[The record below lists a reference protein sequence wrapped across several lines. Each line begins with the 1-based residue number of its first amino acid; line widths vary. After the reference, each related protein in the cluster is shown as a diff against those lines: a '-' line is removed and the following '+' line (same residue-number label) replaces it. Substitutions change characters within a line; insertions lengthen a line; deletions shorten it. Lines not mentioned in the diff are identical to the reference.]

1 MPGRSL
7 HIAWLGAGP
16 RPKETGGVPGVATD
30 LLRGLAA
37 QGHRVDALF
46 GGWEHELPAPIA
58 DQENLSFFW
67 SGTNW
72 RWGAWYNRSRI
83 TMFVSGLI
91 ARGLAS
97 LRLRREVARRHRADP
112 FDVVYQFGHIETLAL
127 PASVRREVPLVIHP
141 EVHMTGE
148 LRSMIAERQ
157 LALRSEPAHTL
168 LIAGSVMWLRSLVQ
182 RFWIRRANLVICISR
197 VFRQYLIDD
206 YGVAPERTVVVPN
219 PVRLRRF
226 TDVDLNRPLGQPP
239 AILVLGR
246 IAVRK
251 GLEDV
256 IAVAE
261 LLLERGV
268 EARIRIIGRASLWSN
283 YMPLLAELPEN
294 TEFHK
299 ALPAGEVPAELA
311 RSDVLLQASKY
322 EPFGLTVAEALA
334 AGVTVVATTE
344 VGAAEGVN
352 PSVLTTV
359 PPGDV
364 EGMLAATEEL
374 IARLAESP
382 AETRQAAHAEA
393 ERLFAPDLVCEQIA
407 AALQQAVTAFGRR

>member
-1 MPGRSL
+1 MPGGSL

-30 LLRGLAA
+30 LLQGLAT
-37 QGHRVDALF
+37 QGHRVEALF
-46 GGWEHELPAPIA
+46 GGWEHELPAPVA
-58 DQENLSFFW
+58 DQENLTFFW

-72 RWGAWYNRSRI
+72 RWGAWYNRNRI
-83 TMFVSGLI
+83 SMFVSGLV

-112 FDVVYQFGHIETLAL
+112 FDVVYQFGFIETLAL

-148 LRSMIAERQ
+148 LRSMIAERE
-157 LALRSEPAHTL
+157 LALRSDRAHTL
-168 LIAGSVMWLRSLVQ
+168 VIAGSVMWLRSLVQ
-182 RFWIRRANLVICISR
+182 RLSIRRANVVVCISR

-206 YGVAPERTVVVPN
+206 YGVRPERTVVVPN

-226 TDVDLNRPLGQPP
+226 ADLDLTRPLGDPP

-256 IAVAE
+256 IALAE
-261 LLLERGV
+261 LMLERGV
-268 EARIRIIGRASLWSN
+268 QARIRIIGRASLWSN
-283 YMPLLAELPEN
+283 YLPLLADLPEN
-294 TEFHK
+294 AEYLDP
-299 ALPAGEVPAELA
+299 LPAGEVPGELG

-344 VGAAEGVN
+344 VGAAEGVSG
-352 PSVLTTV
+352 SVLTTV
-359 PPGDV
+359 RPGDV

-374 IARLAESP
+374 ITRLAESP

-393 ERLFAPDLVCEQIA
+393 ERLFAPDLVCDQIV
-407 AALQQAVTAFGRR
+407 AALRRAVETFGR